1 MFRPTLLALAI
12 ASMFAGQLTPA
23 APYLPQAGD
32 HRNGQLNHAA
42 NAWLEIDL
50 AAFRHNLET
59 LKARLGP
66 NGPQICAIM
75 KADAYGHGID
85 LLVPT
90 AVAAGIPCLG
100 VASNE
105 EARVAREKGFAG
117 RLMRVRTATAEEME
131 DALPYRMEELI
142 GNLESAQALSKL
154 ARQSG
159 RTLTF
164 HLALNSGGMSRNG
177 LDFNLGASRRDALR
191 LLRLPGI
198 QVTGIMTHFPVEEKK
213 DVQAGF
219 AQFQRDTAW
228 LIRAARLDRSKL
240 LLHCANSFT
249 TLEVPE
255 AHLDMVR
262 PGGLLY
268 GDSIPSYT
276 EYKRVMAFKTRVAS
290 VNRYAAGNT
299 VGYDRSYTL
308 SRDSL
313 LANLPLGYS
322 DGYRRA
328 MSNKASV
335 LIHGRKAPVVGKTSM
350 NTIMV
355 DVTDIPGVHPGD
367 EVVLFGEQGGASIAQ
382 SDLEEYNG
390 ALLADMYTVWG
401 STNPRIIKP

>member
-12 ASMFAGQLTPA
+12 ASLFTGQLAPA

-32 HRNGQLNHAA
+32 LRNGQLNRSA

-50 AAFRHNLET
+50 SAFSNNLET
-59 LKARLGP
+59 LKAKLGP
-66 NGPQICAIM
+66 NGPKICAIM

-85 LLVPT
+85 LLVP
-90 AVAAGIPCLG
+90 AVVAAGIPCLG

-105 EARVAREKGFAG
+105 EARVAREKGFKG
-117 RLMRVRTATAEEME
+117 QLMRVRTATAEEME

-142 GNLESAQALSKL
+142 GNLDSALTLSKL
-154 ARQSG
+154 AQRSG
-159 RTLTF
+159 QTLPF
-164 HLALNSGGMSRNG
+164 HLALNSSGMSRNG
-177 LDFNLGASRRDALR
+177 IDLNLNSSRRDTLR
-191 LLRLPGI
+191 LLRLPNI
-198 QVTGIMTHFPVEEKK
+198 SVAGIMTHFPVEEKQ
-213 DVQAGF
+213 DVLTGF
-219 AQFQRDTAW
+219 AQFKRDTTW

-262 PGGLLY
+262 PGGLVY

-276 EYKRVMAFKTRVAS
+276 EYKRVMTFKTRVAS
-290 VNRYAAGNT
+290 VNRYPSGNS
-299 VGYDRSYTL
+299 VGYDRTVTL
-308 SRDSL
+308 GRDSL

-328 MSNKASV
+328 LSNKASV
-335 LIHGRKAPVVGKTSM
+335 LIRGHKAPVLGKTSM

-355 DVTDIPGVHPGD
+355 DVTDIPGVRSGD
-367 EVVLFGEQGGASIAQ
+367 EVVLFGEQEGTRIAQ
-382 SDLEEYNG
+382 GDLEEYSG

-401 STNPRIIKP
+401 NSNPRIVKP